1 MTLSACVIV
10 TSPYDV
16 IVNAVQWWENSIT
29 SMRDSD
35 HANTVA
41 FYCTIRRRFALFVYQ
56 SWPLLVVNVYASD
69 WCPSVR
75 PSVCP
80 VDRQQPLTGYWSLA
94 HPLCAKRRQGGLLS
108 FFCFNI
114 FSNFC
119 QTNYLNIYRTYLHEI
134 CMIGRTLAVD
144 EWSEGTL
151 P

>member
-1 MTLSACVIV
+1 
-10 TSPYDV
+10 
-16 IVNAVQWWENSIT
+16 
-29 SMRDSD
+29 MRDSD
-35 HANTVA
+35 HTNTVA

-75 PSVCP
+75 PSVCLSSRSTAAAYRLLIISP
-80 VDRQQPLTGYWSLA
+80 PALRKAQARRAVVFFVLT
-94 HPLCAKRRQGGLLS
+94 
-108 FFCFNI
+108 F

-144 EWSEGTL
+144 E
-151 P
+151 